1 MIKQLKYT
9 ISEVS
14 KILVPL
20 DQTYFPRLRL
30 GKAEG
35 NRSGQGEPESC
46 QLPQWYT
53 LTVYY
58 IVQALNLQLAL

>member
-20 DQTYFPRLRL
+20 EQTF
-30 GKAEG
+30 ASG
-35 NRSGQGEPESC
+35 NRSGLAELESC
-46 QLPQWYT
+46 ELPQWYT
-53 LTVYY
+53 LTGYCHHIAKY
-58 IVQALNLQLAL
+58 AGCEIQQ

>member
-30 GKAEG
+30 GK
-35 NRSGQGEPESC
+35 
-46 QLPQWYT
+46 
-53 LTVYY
+53 
-58 IVQALNLQLAL
+58 